1 MALSK
6 LRLEYFEEGLCAQ
19 VMHIGP
25 YATEPATIERMREFM
40 KENRYRNCVGLG
52 GKHHE
57 IYVGDPRKADPAFDE
72 LPNWSPDGT
81 KIAFTSNGDVYV
93 MKADGGNP
101 TRLTDNPKE
110 DAFRYWSPDG
120 KKIAFQSNRDGNWD
134 IYVMNPDGSN
144 PTRLTKDS
152 SDNSVRGWSPDGKQ
166 IAFTSNRDGNN
177 EIYVMNA
184 DASRQTHLTDN
195 LADDGNP
202 SLLQP

>member
-1 MALSK
+1 
-6 LRLEYFEEGLCAQ
+6 
-19 VMHIGP
+19 
-25 YATEPATIERMREFM
+25 
-40 KENRYRNCVGLG
+40 
-52 GKHHE
+52 
-57 IYVGDPRKADPAFDE
+57 
-72 LPNWSPDGT
+72 
-81 KIAFTSNGDVYV
+81 
-93 MKADGGNP
+93 
-101 TRLTDNPKE
+101 
-110 DAFRYWSPDG
+110 
-120 KKIAFQSNRDGNWD
+120 
-134 IYVMNPDGSN
+134 MNPDGSN